1 MSKTETSPSGP
12 PAVQSAPRGVRTEIP
27 GPRARAML
35 ATGRMDMQAIY
46 RLLVVDDEKSQG
58 VTLVDVDGN
67 AYLDMFS
74 HFALG
79 ALGYNHPDLVALA
92 ASPSFQRACI
102 NPTSS
107 PFSPGTQWFDFL
119 EGVAPFAPPGAS
131 KIYCVDAGN
140 EGIESALKAA
150 FIIFGER
157 RRVAAGQPKNPLEL
171 SAAEQERILLNQGSD
186 AVSISLTGAFHGR
199 GLGSLTMT
207 HSKTIHKA
215 DIPAFDWPI
224 GPFPAN
230 RFPLARYAEENER
243 RERESLA
250 ELERIF
256 DRHQGRIASLLVEPM
271 QSEGGD
277 RHASPAWF
285 RAVQRLCRE
294 AGAAFILDEVQTGV
308 GISGT
313 FWTHEQFDLP
323 HPADMVCFGKK
334 MQMGGFFCT
343 DDYNITQFGR
353 MYQTRNG
360 DRARAAIAL
369 TTLRTIARDG
379 LLENVRRTGAL
390 FLSRL
395 EELSD
400 TFPALI
406 TEPRGRGLMLAFD
419 LPTTAARDEFL
430 KRALGRGVF
439 ATYTGS
445 RSVRLRPHLV
455 LSEADVH
462 EASDVFFAVAREMAG

>member
-1 MSKTETSPSGP
+1 MSKTTSAVHSP
-12 PAVQSAPRGVRTEIP
+12 PRAVHTEIP
-27 GPRARAML
+27 GPRASAML
-35 ATGRMDMQAIY
+35 ATGRLDMQAIY
-46 RLLVVDDEKSQG
+46 RLLVVDDEKSRG

-67 AYLDMFS
+67 AYLDLFS

-79 ALGYNHPDLVALA
+79 ALGYNHPALSAVA

-107 PFSPGTQWFDFL
+107 PFSPATQWFEFL
-119 EGVAPFAPPGAS
+119 EGVTRYAPPGTS

-140 EGIESALKAA
+140 EGIEAALKAA
-150 FIIFGER
+150 FVVFGER
-157 RRVAAGQPKNPLEL
+157 RRAAAGQPKNPLEL
-171 SAAEQERILLNQGSD
+171 PAAEQERILHNLGTD
-186 AVSISLTGAFHGR
+186 AVAISLTGAFHGR
-199 GLGSLTMT
+199 GFGSLTMT

-224 GPFPAN
+224 APFPAN
-230 RFPLARYAEENER
+230 RFPLARHEEENA
-243 RERESLA
+243 EREATALA
-250 ELERIF
+250 ELARVFERYE
-256 DRHQGRIASLLVEPM
+256 GRVASLLVEPM

-277 RHASPAWF
+277 RHASPAFF
-285 RAVQRLCRE
+285 RAVQAMCRE

-313 FWTHEQFDLP
+313 WWTHEQFDLP
-323 HPADMVCFGKK
+323 YAPDIVCFGKK

-343 DDYNITQFGR
+343 EDYNITQFGR

-360 DRARAAIAL
+360 DRARAMLAL
-369 TTLRTIARDG
+369 ETLRTIERDG
-379 LLENVRRTGAL
+379 LLENVRRVGAL
-390 FLSRL
+390 FLARI
-395 EELSD
+395 EELAD
-400 TFPALI
+400 AFPALI

-430 KRALGRGVF
+430 RKALRRGIF

-445 RSVRLRPHLV
+445 RSVRLRPHLI

-462 EASDVFFAVAREMAG
+462 EAADVFHAVAREMAG